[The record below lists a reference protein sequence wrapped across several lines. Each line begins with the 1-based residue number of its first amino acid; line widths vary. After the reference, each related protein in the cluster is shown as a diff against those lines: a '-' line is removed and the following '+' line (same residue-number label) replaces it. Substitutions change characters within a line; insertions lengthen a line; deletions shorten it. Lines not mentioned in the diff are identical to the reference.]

1 MRNDES
7 IKTVKQLDI
16 PVKGKGCK
24 ESPVKEKFL
33 LVARKQ
39 QKNYAEACTYFTIF
53 WWILL
58 NASNKTEGIPW
69 NRIAV

>member
-1 MRNDES
+1 MGNDES

-39 QKNYAEACTYFTIF
+39 QKNYAEACTYCTIF
-53 WWILL
+53 
-58 NASNKTEGIPW
+58 
-69 NRIAV
+69 